1 MADVTFDLRST
12 AAYIQSFAGLAGA
25 LSPRDSGRVL
35 QVEVVFS
42 SGTVNLFME
51 AASLY
56 IIGFRNGRGQIIALD
71 GDDQPFGKYLKDKLD
86 KEKVNE
92 SAIKAKYGGDTWKLK
107 LLKDTLDQTC
117 FLNSFAAGDTR
128 ITLAKEHI
136 DRMAFAIAEA
146 ARFIPIRCAVACVLH
161 DDYRFLAV
169 LERLSNHAKKLIRQE
184 RKAQAIEPGKTL
196 SPRDAHLRSIYPAG
210 NIHVF
215 EMSGN
220 SFDGLSK
227 TERWFRLLL
236 ASDTDLSGDDRERLR
251 SLPASHWHELT
262 IGDFRNLVTNWSK
275 LSAAKDPYIH
285 EILQELHIRNA
296 VSSTSEDT
304 SRFMTEWH

>member
-1 MADVTFDLRST
+1 MADVTFDFRST
-12 AAYIQSFAGLAGA
+12 AAYIQSFGGLANA
-25 LSPRDSGRVL
+25 LSPRTPGRVL
-35 QVEVVFS
+35 DINVVFA
-42 SGTVNLFME
+42 SGSVSLYME

-56 IIGFRNGRGQIIALD
+56 VIGFKNESDQIIALD
-71 GDDQPFGKYLKDKLD
+71 GDDQPFGKYLKDKFA

-92 SAIKAKYGGDTWKLK
+92 SAIKAKYAGDTWKLK
-107 LLKDTLDQTC
+107 LIKTELDRTC
-117 FLNSFAAGDTR
+117 FLNGFVAGDTR
-128 ITLAKEHI
+128 ITRAKEHI
-136 DRMAFAIAEA
+136 DRMAFAIAES

-169 LERLSNHAKKLIRQE
+169 LERLSNYAQNLIQRE
-184 RKAQAIEPGKTL
+184 RKAETIEPGKTL
-196 SPRDAHLRSIYPAG
+196 SPRDAHLRSMYPAG

-236 ASDTDLSGDDRERLR
+236 ASDQDLTDADRQRLR

-262 IGDFRNLVTNWSK
+262 LGDFRGLVTNWSK

-296 VSSTSEDT
+296 ASATSEDT